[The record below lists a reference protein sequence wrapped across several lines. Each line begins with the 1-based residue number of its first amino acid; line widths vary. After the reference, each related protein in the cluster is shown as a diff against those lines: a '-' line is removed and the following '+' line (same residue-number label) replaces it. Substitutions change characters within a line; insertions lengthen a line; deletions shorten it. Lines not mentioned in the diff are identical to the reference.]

1 VSTDRGRREEPLSEA
16 ASRSTI
22 GERTL
27 EGVRWISATR
37 LAAEVLAFGSAVA
50 LAHLIPPAAFGRAAV
65 ALVLGAFAAA
75 PFFRGFGSPLVQRS
89 TVTREDLETAFA
101 LALAAGALL
110 TALAALL
117 GPLAFEPLFGQEISD
132 LLRLASPVFVLAAVG
147 VVPQAL
153 ILRRL
158 DFRATSIAEIAG
170 VVTGVA
176 VTLGLALAGAGAES
190 LVVGALAALA
200 ASSTVMFAFARVP
213 LPRWRPGRASALVS
227 FGSAAGLASLF
238 NATRANVDYL
248 ILGAKL
254 APAQV
259 GFYSRAYT
267 MGMDYQS
274 KLTGVMMQMAF
285 PIYSRS
291 ASVEEMRA
299 RRLRIARLHA
309 AVLLPLLTLFI
320 VVAPELVPWALGS
333 RWEPA
338 VVPAQILAVGG
349 MAAAASSGTGSV
361 VLAMGRPWLMVVF
374 NGTLLAV
381 LATVVFV
388 TVPSGITAVAIGVA
402 AVQVGGLVAA
412 YQLLLAPVMG
422 IRARRLWGD
431 LLPGAVSSLAL
442 LAIALPLGQ
451 LADAGS
457 FPAPVE
463 VCVIAAAGGLASL
476 TALRTLFPA
485 AMADVAL
492 VARHVVRGDR
502 EPREPIPRPR
512 VANA

>member
-1 VSTDRGRREEPLSEA
+1 
-16 ASRSTI
+16 
-22 GERTL
+22 
-27 EGVRWISATR
+27 
-37 LAAEVLAFGSAVA
+37 
-50 LAHLIPPAAFGRAAV
+50 
-65 ALVLGAFAAA
+65 
-75 PFFRGFGSPLVQRS
+75 
-89 TVTREDLETAFA
+89 
-101 LALAAGALL
+101 
-110 TALAALL
+110 
-117 GPLAFEPLFGQEISD
+117 
-132 LLRLASPVFVLAAVG
+132 VG

-170 VVTGVA
+170 VVMGVV
-176 VTLGLALAGAGAES
+176 VTLGLALAGVDAES
-190 LVVGALAALA
+190 LVLGALAALA
-200 ASSTVMFAFARVP
+200 ASSAVMFAFARVP
-213 LPRWRPGRASALVS
+213 LPRWRAGRASALVS
-227 FGSAAGLASLF
+227 FGGAAGLASLF

-267 MGMDYQS
+267 IGMDYQS

-291 ASVEEMRA
+291 AGVEEIRA

-309 AVLLPLLTLFI
+309 AVLLPLLTLFV
-320 VVAPELVPWALGS
+320 VVAPELIPWVLGR

-349 MAAAASSGTGSV
+349 MAAAVSSGTGSV
-361 VLAMGRPWLMVVF
+361 VLAVGRPWLMVVF
-374 NGTLLAV
+374 NGTVLAV
-381 LATVVFV
+381 MATVVFV
-388 TVPSGITAVAIGVA
+388 TAPSGITAVAIGVA
-402 AVQVGGLVAA
+402 AVHVGALLAA
-412 YQLLLAPVMG
+412 YQLVLAPVVG
-422 IRARRLWGD
+422 VRARRLWGE

-442 LAIALPLGQ
+442 LAIALPLSN

-457 FPAPVE
+457 FPAPLA
-463 VCVIAAAGGLASL
+463 VCVIAATGGLACL